1 MGGQETVH
9 QHSETMQVYLAMLF
23 SSMYMASWVSIYLSI
38 YPYFKVLII
47 TKNEKDFEEKQEYL
61 NTGDV
66 NDRKIKCDSKKNL

>member
-1 MGGQETVH
+1 MH
-9 QHSETMQVYLAMLF
+9 MCVYL
-23 SSMYMASWVSIYLSI
+23 SIYLSI